1 MMPAAQ
7 PTSVAVRRAPSQ
19 QALNR
24 LAGIEDNRRRYD
36 ASWRSM
42 PATSTTIFRRYSS
55 GMTDSSPPRASPAP
69 GWLPG
74 GLPLRSPDRFT
85 TATLSP
91 VRPTV
96 STRACATGSSPRLE
110 GAR

>member
-55 GMTDSSPPRASPAP
+55 GMT
-69 GWLPG
+69 
-74 GLPLRSPDRFT
+74 
-85 TATLSP
+85 
-91 VRPTV
+91 V
-96 STRACATGSSPRLE
+96 SNRIE
-110 GAR
+110 G